1 MSLSVFFF
9 NDLPPGKLV
18 TAENQI
24 SEIND
29 LVVVK
34 PQYLVD
40 LITSLSKEPNLLVFA
55 QRYQHLSKKLLDK
68 CITDIERERIC
79 RDLASPVSEIVRG
92 LEEFDLRCPIS
103 KLQQVTEPKSHGE
116 GHDIGTGIGKREC
129 LKRKWKKLCEEN
141 WRGICDSDKVLV
153 FDFYRPLPPSLF
165 QYFIDRIAVESKRS
179 YGMRPIKAKE
189 MAIFSFGDSFFFLAE
204 TCPKFNQINI
214 NAR

>member
-1 MSLSVFFF
+1 MFFFF
-9 NDLPPGKLV
+9 NDLPPGKLI
-18 TAENQI
+18 TAENQS

-55 QRYQHLSKKLLDK
+55 QRHQLLSKTLQDK
-68 CITDIERERIC
+68 CIAGINRERIC
-79 RDLASPVSEIVRG
+79 RDPASPVAEIVRS
-92 LEEFDLRCPIS
+92 LEEFDLLCPIS
-103 KLQQVTEPKSHGE
+103 KLPQVTEPKSHGE
-116 GHDIGTGIGKREC
+116 GHDIETGIGKGEC
-129 LKRKWKKLCEEN
+129 LKTKWKRLCKEN

-153 FDFYRPLPPSLF
+153 FDFYGPLPPSLF

-204 TCPKFNQINI
+204 TCPKFNQII
-214 NAR
+214 ISAR

>member
-1 MSLSVFFF
+1 M
-9 NDLPPGKLV
+9 
-18 TAENQI
+18 
-24 SEIND
+24 
-29 LVVVK
+29 VVVK

-92 LEEFDLRCPIS
+92 LEEFDLLCPIS